1 VELELLMAKGD
12 PAKTAQLEQKLATIT
27 AEVQQEVINRAKN
40 IKDKSGAPAD
50 ASRVGR
56 TPDAEAVNMLKSNP
70 STQNRKYFD
79 DVFGA
84 GAAAKVLG
92 R

>member
-1 VELELLMAKGD
+1 
-12 PAKTAQLEQKLATIT
+12 
-27 AEVQQEVINRAKN
+27 
-40 IKDKSGAPAD
+40 
-50 ASRVGR
+50 
-56 TPDAEAVNMLKSNP
+56 MLKSNP
-70 STQNRKYFD
+70 STKNRKYFD